1 MNDCRTED
9 RNESR
14 GEYCNDYCEDYWEDY
29 REDYRTDCPNNHRG
43 NRRHLRAGVA
53 LIALWTGLALFASS
67 QLPAQEPV
75 EPAQTEA
82 DQERSLQPAVT
93 VEDDASVDAS
103 INGAVP
109 MQSLTGPLELLVN
122 PVYPPEQARLVYQ
135 PLVDY
140 LNISTGLDISLTV
153 DRNFHRYWLNAK
165 RNEAPPLILEDA
177 QMAAWR
183 MANFDYL
190 PLVAPESPT
199 TFSLLTTGALADNEP
214 RDFVGMRI
222 SSLPAPSLG
231 YLVLA
236 DWFGNPLQQP
246 LILSTAT
253 SWLDAVEM
261 VFSAEA
267 DAAIAPNN
275 LVARYPNL
283 YPVATSTEFP
293 GLTLSASPD
302 LPPDVRQA
310 LIDAMVALDE
320 DETHH
325 AALFE
330 LDIDRF
336 VTVDPENYE
345 GLEDWL
351 STIFSL

>member
-1 MNDCRTED
+1 M
-9 RNESR
+9 
-14 GEYCNDYCEDYWEDY
+14 
-29 REDYRTDCPNNHRG
+29 
-43 NRRHLRAGVA
+43 
-53 LIALWTGLALFASS
+53 ALWAASALLVASMALAQDTAEPD
-67 QLPAQEPV
+67 PA
-75 EPAQTEA
+75 AQDA
-82 DQERSLQPAVT
+82 APAVEAPA
-93 VEDDASVDAS
+93 VEAQAGESEAASPEA
-103 INGAVP
+103 AAEVP
-109 MQSLTGPLELLVN
+109 VQSLTGPLELLVN

-140 LNISTGLDISLTV
+140 LNDATGLGITLTV
-153 DRNFHRYWLNAK
+153 DRNFHRYWLNAR

-177 QMAAWR
+177 HMAAWR
-183 MANFDYL
+183 MVNFDYQ
-190 PLVAPESPT
+190 PMVAPASPT
-199 TFSLLTTGALADNEP
+199 TFSLLTTGALADDSLN
-214 RDFVGMRI
+214 DFVGRRI
-222 SSLPAPSLG
+222 SSLPSPSLG

-236 DWFGNPLQQP
+236 DWFDNPLQQP

-283 YPVATSTEFP
+283 YPVETSPEFP

-302 LPPDVRQA
+302 LPADVRQT
-310 LIDAMVALDE
+310 LIDAMIVLHE

-336 VTVDPENYE
+336 DSVDPESYE

-351 STIFSL
+351 STIFAL